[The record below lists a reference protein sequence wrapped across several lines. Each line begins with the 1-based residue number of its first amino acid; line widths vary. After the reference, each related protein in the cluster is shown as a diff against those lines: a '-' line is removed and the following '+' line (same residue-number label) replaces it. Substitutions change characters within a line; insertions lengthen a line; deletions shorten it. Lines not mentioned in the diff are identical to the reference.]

1 MNIIIKN
8 AYEKNLKNIDLEI
21 PRNELTVITG
31 LSGSGKTTLLKDTIY
46 RESQRQYLETMNYQG
61 IPKPKVDEIKNLS
74 PAIIIDQ
81 EDRNDNPRS
90 TLGTQT
96 DIYTDLRM
104 IFEKLHQRNCPNC
117 HKVISAS
124 DSIEETEKINGEFKV
139 YMYCPNCNY
148 RMDKITRTHFS
159 FNTKAGACPT
169 CKGMGKSL
177 VIKDILYQ
185 KDKTILKGGIAAW
198 HQNYADYQ
206 LKSYTALLKHLRV
219 PVPKNI
225 PIGEFTPEQFDLL
238 KNGIYSTEIPEGKKA
253 TLPTKVAEGKYEG
266 VEPKIWQKI
275 ALEKDIPKSL
285 KEFVQE
291 DTCFDCHGEKLNS
304 LSRSV
309 KVYNHRLPEI
319 VKGDLKHV
327 LHWVEQIKKQGNQ
340 QVISLVKDYLLD
352 IEIKINRISKL
363 GLDYLSLD
371 RQYSTLSGGESQRI
385 KLAAVLDS
393 QMTELIIILD
403 EPTVGLHS
411 SDTEGLISMINEIK
425 GRNNTIIVIEH
436 DEEFIK
442 QADYIVEIGPGSGE
456 FGGKV
461 VTTGTYD
468 ELVNNPQSLIFKSN
482 HSTYQQASY
491 KRKTKQIALEVQN
504 ANVHNLKNVSLTLPA
519 NCLTVITGVSGSGKS
534 SLLFGEIADSQLK
547 DNEVIQ
553 WKNKF
558 KDIIIITQKRPTRN
572 KRSIIATYLDV
583 FDDIRALFARKSKC
597 LNLPFSISD
606 FSFNSGQGRCP
617 NCQGLGE
624 IESNQLFFE
633 NMVLPCQACHGSR
646 YKSEIL
652 SVKIDNYSISDV
664 LDFSVKEAIEFFEN
678 NGLNSRP
685 LLLLTKTNLDYISIG
700 QTTDTLSGGEM
711 QRLRLTSTI
720 SKQKGNGVLFILDE
734 PTTGMHK
741 IDVFHFMELIQKL
754 TDDGN
759 TFFFIEHNLDVI
771 KQADYIVELGPNGG
785 NSGGEIIYSGNISR
799 FIDSNT
805 KTSNFLKATLV

>member
-1 MNIIIKN
+1 MNIKIKN

-21 PRNELTVITG
+21 QRNKLTVITG

-46 RESQRQYLETMNYQG
+46 IESQRQYLETMSYQG

-74 PAIIIDQ
+74 PAIMIDQ

-124 DSIEETEKINGEFKV
+124 DSMEETEKIDGEFNV
-139 YMYCPNCNY
+139 YMHCPNCNY
-148 RMDKITRTHFS
+148 QMDKLTRSHFS
-159 FNTKAGACPT
+159 FNTRAGACPT

-177 VIKDILYQ
+177 VIKDSLYQ
-185 KDKTILKGGIAAW
+185 KNKTILNGGIATW
-198 HQNYADYQ
+198 HKNYADYQ
-206 LKSYTALLKHLRV
+206 LKSFNALLKHLSV
-219 PVPKNI
+219 PIPKDI
-225 PIGEFTPEQFDLL
+225 PLGEFTQEQFDLL
-238 KNGIYSTEIPEGKKA
+238 KKGIYSSEIPEDQNE

-275 ALEKDIPKSL
+275 AEEKDIPKNL

-291 DTCFDCHGEKLNS
+291 DRCFECHGEKLNA
-304 LSRSV
+304 LSRSA

-319 VKGDLKHV
+319 VKGDLKHA
-327 LHWVEQIKKQGNQ
+327 LQWVQQLKKQSDQ
-340 QVISLVKDYLLD
+340 QITSLVKDYLLD

-371 RQYSTLSGGESQRI
+371 RQYSTLSGGEAQRI

-403 EPTVGLHS
+403 EPTVGLHT

-425 GRNNTIIVIEH
+425 GRNNTIIAIEH
-436 DEEFIK
+436 DEAFSK

-456 FGGKV
+456 FGGNV

-468 ELVNNPQSLIFKSN
+468 ELLTNSQSLLFKSN

-491 KRKTKQIALEVQN
+491 KRKTKQLALEVQH
-504 ANVHNLKNVSLTLPA
+504 ANVHNLKNISLTLPA
-519 NCLTVITGVSGSGKS
+519 DCLSVITGVSGSGKS

-547 DNEVIQ
+547 DNEIIQ
-553 WKNKF
+553 WKNNY
-558 KDIIIITQKRPTRN
+558 KDIVVITQKRPTRN

-583 FDDIRALFARKSKC
+583 FDDIRYLFAIKSKDS
-597 LNLPFSISD
+597 NLPYSVSD

-617 NCQGLGE
+617 NCQGLGVV
-624 IESNQLFFE
+624 ESNQLFFE
-633 NMVLPCQACHGSR
+633 NMELPCSTCHGSR
-646 YKSEIL
+646 YKDEI
-652 SVKIDNYSISDV
+652 SNVKIEDYSISDV
-664 LDFSVKEAIEFFEN
+664 LAFSIKEAIEFFER

-685 LLLLTKTNLDYISIG
+685 LFLLTQTNLDYILLG
-700 QTTDTLSGGEM
+700 QGTGTLSGGEM

-720 SKQKGNGVLFILDE
+720 SKQKGNKHLFILDE

-754 TDDGN
+754 TENEN

-771 KQADYIVELGPNGG
+771 KQADYIVELGPSGG
-785 NSGGEIIYSGNISR
+785 DSGGEIIYSGDISQ
-799 FIDSNT
+799 FIKANT
-805 KTSNFLKATLV
+805 KTLNYL